1 MAEARIPPA
10 PPGSGPAGR
19 KLWRSVLGSFEL
31 DEHERRLLV
40 EACRT
45 SDLCEQLQGVVDVEG
60 PMTTTRLGE
69 VKTHPAV
76 VELRNQRILV
86 ARLIVALRVPLGAD
100 EEHPSKTSPVR
111 RAPRRAVRGMYGV
124 RGGAA

>member
-1 MAEARIPPA
+1 M
-10 PPGSGPAGR
+10 
-19 KLWRSVLGSFEL
+19 LGDFAL

-40 EACRT
+40 EACRVADT
-45 SDLCEQLQGVVDVEG
+45 CEDLQAVVAGEG
-60 PMTTTRLGE
+60 PLTKTRLGE

-76 VELRNQRILV
+76 IELRNQRILL